1 MAMEGISGIMR
12 ILLAKLLTVKIL
24 TGRKDLRQSY
34 FVHLYRQTIN
44 FTLHVYKDKLHNCH

>member
-1 MAMEGISGIMR
+1 MAMEGISGTMR

-44 FTLHVYKDKLHNCH
+44 FTLHIYKDKLHNCH